1 MRLLQRQQK
10 EGEKDGGAAVGS
22 GEPGGTAAEEAPAQ
36 RRVLRTYGQKRARVD
51 PASEDAPAIDP
62 GVLALIAGK
71 KK

>member
-1 MRLLQRQQK
+1 MRLLQQQK
-10 EGEKDGGAAVGS
+10 EGEKDGGAAAGS
-22 GEPGGTAAEEAPAQ
+22 GEAGSAAAEEAPAQ

-51 PASEDAPAIDP
+51 PASADAPMMDP